1 VNDLPVLETV
11 GGHSG
16 WRVAA
21 HQLSAFR
28 SCAKQIGL
36 PIEVVLRAAQTG
48 QLGRLIETRRSRS
61 SKISPGRPNWG
72 TRDPEKLLDVLKFK
86 RHPPF

>member
-1 VNDLPVLETV
+1 M

-28 SCAKQIGL
+28 SCAKQIGV
-36 PIEVVLRAAQTG
+36 PIEIVLRAAQTG
-48 QLGRLIETRRSRS
+48 QLGKLIEERSGRNIERRNLARIDSLYRRRELS
-61 SKISPGRPNWG
+61 AKVTGY
-72 TRDPEKLLDVLKFK
+72 
-86 RHPPF
+86 